1 MPDLTFLM
9 DITWKL
15 NSFNC
20 ERQAKNMIA
29 ADRISALNVLKHML
43 ADVVFFL
50 KSLQKIKIKN
60 RFLKNHNTKNLL
72 QTEGI
77 SAI

>member
-15 NSFNC
+15 KSFNC
-20 ERQAKNMIA
+20 ELQGKNMTV

-43 ADVVFFL
+43 ADVVFFV
-50 KSLQKIKIKN
+50 
-60 RFLKNHNTKNLL
+60 
-72 QTEGI
+72 
-77 SAI
+77 